1 MKILLTGPTGFIGS
15 AFLQTALRHG
25 HEIAALVRP
34 EKLAATRAAANARLT
49 WLPGTLADAPW
60 SDIQKFQPE
69 LCLHTAWI
77 TTPGVYL
84 ESPENERYVDWS
96 LDFLRRASD
105 TGVHRL
111 IVLGTCLEY
120 ESDGQILSE
129 DRTPLAPVSRYA
141 RCKNAL
147 RIALES
153 EATARGVALCW
164 GRVFYPYGA
173 GEHPLRLCSSLIRSI
188 GRGEKIVLKTPNS
201 IKDYINIDD
210 LAAALLAV
218 AENRFFGTINL
229 GTGNGVSV
237 RAVAETIARLVGK
250 SVMMEPSPTNVTGTE
265 NPVVAD
271 ATKLRGL
278 GWQPQT
284 NLSAGLETM
293 ITAPR
298 AAAPVKY
305 SGLCT

>member
-34 EKLAATRAAANARLT
+34 EKLAQARAKTNARLT
-49 WLPGTLADAPW
+49 WLPGTLTDVPW
-60 SDIQKFQPE
+60 NDIKRFQPE

-105 TGVHRL
+105 TGASRM
-111 IVLGTCLEY
+111 IVLGTCIEY
-120 ESDGQILSE
+120 QTGGQILSE
-129 DRTPLAPVSRYA
+129 NRTPLLPVSLYA
-141 RCKNAL
+141 RSKNAL

-153 EATARGVALCW
+153 EAAARGFALCW
-164 GRVFYPYGA
+164 GRVFYPYGV
-173 GEHPLRLCSSLIRSI
+173 GEHPLRLCSSLLQSLH
-188 GRGEKIVLKTPNS
+188 RGEKVVLKTPGS
-201 IKDYINIDD
+201 IKDYIHIDD

-218 AENRFFGTINL
+218 VENRFCGAINL
-229 GTGNGVSV
+229 GTGTGVSV
-237 RAVAETIARLVGK
+237 REVAETLARLMGK
-250 SVMMEPSPTNVTGTE
+250 PGAVEPAAAANASPE

-271 ATKLRGL
+271 AVKLRGL
-278 GWQPQT
+278 GWRPQHT
-284 NLSAGLETM
+284 LSAGLEKM
-293 ITAPR
+293 V
-298 AAAPVKY
+298 AAANAQ
-305 SGLCT
+305 SAR